1 MAPIFEHTSEWNL
14 LAALLIGIAFGWVL
28 EQAGFSTSRKLA
40 GVFYGYDFTVIKV
53 FFTAAITAALG
64 LMILNQMGLIYFD
77 QIWMPRTYLASAI
90 VGGVI
95 MGLGFILGGFC
106 PGTSVCAA
114 AIGKIDAMVF
124 ILGIVLGI
132 YFYGFTY
139 EYLWEDLRNST
150 NLGKVKM
157 GDLLGIGEGL
167 AILGFIVVAFI
178 TFWMVDT
185 IKRKF
190 KIKDVNY

>member
-1 MAPIFEHTSEWNL
+1 MAPIFEYTSEWNL
-14 LAALLIGIAFGWVL
+14 LAALLIGFGFGWVL
-28 EQAGFSTSRKLA
+28 ERAGFSTSRKLA

-64 LMILNQMGLIYFD
+64 LLILNQMGLVYFD
-77 QIWMPRTYLASAI
+77 EVWMPRTYLLPTI

-95 MGLGFILGGFC
+95 MGLGFIMGGFC
-106 PGTSVCAA
+106 PGTSISAA
-114 AIGKIDAMVF
+114 AIGKLDAMVF
-124 ILGIVLGI
+124 IFGLVIGI

-139 EYLWEDLRNST
+139 ESIFEDLRNSN

-157 GDLLGIGEGL
+157 GELLGVNEGI
-167 AILGFIVVAFI
+167 AVLGFVLIAFVV
-178 TFWMVDT
+178 FWLVDT
-185 IKRKF
+185 IKKKY